1 MREIKSVLFICFGNT
16 ARSPVA
22 EYLAKYYARKY
33 DIFLRIESAGF
44 INAFSSMQ
52 PESDEY
58 LKLKNIPH
66 DDFSPQIINASL
78 CREFDILLTMEQN
91 HRDEIANTYK
101 SIENIRT
108 KTFTL
113 KEFNNFKDNLD
124 IVDPYYTSHDKYEE
138 ILKTI
143 DQNVEKAILKIK
155 KMNSIHDH

>member
-1 MREIKSVLFICFGNT
+1 MRKIRSVLFICLGNT

-22 EYLAKYYARKY
+22 EYLAKFYAQKY
-33 DIFLRIESAGF
+33 DVPLRIESAGF

-52 PESDEY
+52 PESHEY
-58 LKLKNIPH
+58 LKIKKIPH

-78 CREFDILLTMEQN
+78 CRKFDIILTMEQY
-91 HRDEIANTYK
+91 HRDKITNTYK

-113 KEFNNFKDNLD
+113 KEYNSFKGNLD
-124 IVDPYYTSHDKYEE
+124 IIDPYYTSHEKYEE

-143 DQNVEKAILKIK
+143 DHNIEKAILKIK
-155 KMNSIHDH
+155 KSNSNHNH